1 MSERPPEDDQPLQA
15 PAAPPEG
22 GDRPSE
28 GDDPPRLPGVA
39 AEEGESPD
47 APGEE
52 GAVAAAEEREAA
64 PPGPMEAGPPS
75 GPVVVERFRRGGPPR
90 GPLEEV
96 GAEFWR
102 TVVRWGAIIAL
113 AFFAMLTIGAWSV
126 IQVTGEETA
135 ERIIKRSLV
144 PLTEVDE
151 LLEAEYA
158 AIVAAASESVDSET
172 VLVISG
178 YPLEI
183 EIPTREL
190 ALLSREELRELLL
203 NESAARI
210 YDQGIIAFQQEP
222 GGLDGDGILSAR
234 GVMRLSVGQ
243 LTRDNH
249 QIAQIIGGLLV
260 FVTAVLT
267 LMVVFLSDGFRRIR
281 NVGFALTIGAVPMT
295 LAVVGARFAIRTAAG
310 DADDPF
316 NEAFLDVGAQLLWIP
331 IRDFIIFGVLGLL
344 VLALG
349 IALELW
355 EERRDPADRPG
366 APEEERQAGRR
377 SV

>member
-1 MSERPPEDDQPLQA
+1 M
-15 PAAPPEG
+15 
-22 GDRPSE
+22 
-28 GDDPPRLPGVA
+28 
-39 AEEGESPD
+39 
-47 APGEE
+47 
-52 GAVAAAEEREAA
+52 
-64 PPGPMEAGPPS
+64 
-75 GPVVVERFRRGGPPR
+75 
-90 GPLEEV
+90 
-96 GAEFWR
+96 
-102 TVVRWGAIIAL
+102 
-113 AFFAMLTIGAWSV
+113 
-126 IQVTGEETA
+126 
-135 ERIIKRSLV
+135 
-144 PLTEVDE
+144 
-151 LLEAEYA
+151 
-158 AIVAAASESVDSET
+158 
-172 VLVISG
+172 
-178 YPLEI
+178 
-183 EIPTREL
+183 
-190 ALLSREELRELLL
+190 
-203 NESAARI
+203 
-210 YDQGIIAFQQEP
+210 
-222 GGLDGDGILSAR
+222 DGDGILSAR

-249 QIAQIIGGLLV
+249 QIAQIISGLLV

-355 EERRDPADRPG
+355 EERLDPADRPG